1 MRHFSDARP
10 APGSP
15 AVDDDSFAGK
25 GPYELGHKVGSFNI
39 RRFKKTGAKWGF
51 DQRFSKTVAGGAAG
65 SLGKGTLA
73 RVAFISFTQREHLVR
88 SICRIVSWKR
98 LFHLKLIEITNLI
111 LVNVIF

>member
-65 SLGKGTLA
+65 SLGKGSLSQGG
-73 RVAFISFTQREHLVR
+73 VYFIHPERTSSKVNMQNSFMEKV
-88 SICRIVSWKR
+88 VSFKINR
-98 LFHLKLIEITNLI
+98 N
-111 LVNVIF
+111 N